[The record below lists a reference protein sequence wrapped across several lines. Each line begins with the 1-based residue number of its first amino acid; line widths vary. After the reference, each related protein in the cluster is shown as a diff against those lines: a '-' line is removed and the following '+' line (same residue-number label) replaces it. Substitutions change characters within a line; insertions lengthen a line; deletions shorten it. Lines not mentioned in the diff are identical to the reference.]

1 MGTYKCLVFTFHG
14 SISIYSC
21 LSHYYR
27 KDRSMAGIKEENKI
41 PLLAIAIL
49 VVFLLLCVACT
60 NTKKTFILDPSIT
73 YPEERN
79 VAVAVPVIPVQI
91 DIIE

>member
-1 MGTYKCLVFTFHG
+1 
-14 SISIYSC
+14 
-21 LSHYYR
+21 
-27 KDRSMAGIKEENKI
+27 MAGVK
-41 PLLAIAIL
+41 LTIL
-49 VVFLLLCVACT
+49 ILLLCVACS

-91 DIIE
+91 EIIE

>member
-1 MGTYKCLVFTFHG
+1 M
-14 SISIYSC
+14 
-21 LSHYYR
+21 
-27 KDRSMAGIKEENKI
+27 KEENKV

-49 VVFLLLCVACT
+49 VIFLLLCVACS

-79 VAVAVPVIPVQI
+79 VLVAVPIIPVEVEVI
-91 DIIE
+91 K

>member
-1 MGTYKCLVFTFHG
+1 MK
-14 SISIYSC
+14 
-21 LSHYYR
+21 
-27 KDRSMAGIKEENKI
+27 AENKI

-49 VVFLLLCVACT
+49 IIFLLLCVGCAKT
-60 NTKKTFILDPSIT
+60 NKTFILDPSIT

-79 VAVAVPVIPVQI
+79 VLVAVPVIPVEI

>member
-1 MGTYKCLVFTFHG
+1 
-14 SISIYSC
+14 
-21 LSHYYR
+21 
-27 KDRSMAGIKEENKI
+27 MAGIKEENKI

-49 VVFLLLCVACT
+49 IGFLLLCVACS

-79 VAVAVPVIPVQI
+79 VAVAVPVIPIQI
-91 DIIE
+91 DILK

>member
-1 MGTYKCLVFTFHG
+1 M
-14 SISIYSC
+14 
-21 LSHYYR
+21 
-27 KDRSMAGIKEENKI
+27 KEENKV

-49 VVFLLLCVACT
+49 VIFLLLCVAWS

-79 VAVAVPVIPVQI
+79 VLVAVPIIPVE
-91 DIIE
+91 IEVIK

>member
-1 MGTYKCLVFTFHG
+1 MDWMNDK
-14 SISIYSC
+14 
-21 LSHYYR
+21 
-27 KDRSMAGIKEENKI
+27 NKI

-60 NTKKTFILDPSIT
+60 KTTKTFILDPSIT

-79 VAVAVPVIPVQI
+79 VLVAVPVIPVQI
-91 DIIE
+91 ESIK